1 MGVCKTGNAI
11 DGMMHS
17 FRNNGFRFA
26 GFFRAIRLS
35 RFHSRKEEGEM
46 EKMESTELN
55 TIGGRIKELRR
66 KKGLTQ
72 DALAELLCLSNKSTI
87 SMYESGA
94 RQLSPTVLT
103 QMAAILGT
111 TTDYLLGM
119 EECVADYDRGGCI
132 CQEGPEADQ
141 ADTDGK
147 GQKGCIGY
155 A

>member
-1 MGVCKTGNAI
+1 MY
-11 DGMMHS
+11 MY
-17 FRNNGFRFA
+17 
-26 GFFRAIRLS
+26 
-35 RFHSRKEEGEM
+35 M

-119 EECVADYDRGGCI
+119 EECVADYDRGDAYVRKALKLI
-132 CQEGPEADQ
+132 KQIRTEK
-141 ADTDGK
+141 GK
-147 GQKGCIGY
+147 KGALDMLRVILSMEEN